1 MIAELGHFAI
11 VLALAVSIAQGTLPL
26 VGAHRGIHSLS
37 AIARPAAIMQFVLLA
52 LAFIALT
59 MAFVGSD
66 FSVLNVWQNSHTD
79 KPLLYKM
86 SGVWGNHEGSLL
98 LWVLILAA
106 FGFGVATLGNNLPPT
121 LRTRVIAIQGLI
133 GVGFLLLLVFLS
145 NPFERVFPVPAQG
158 TGLNPLLQDPGLAFH
173 PPFLYLGYVGFSI
186 AFSFAVAALIE
197 GKVDA
202 AWARWV
208 RPWTLA
214 AWVALTI
221 GIVRGSWWAYYE
233 LGWGGWWFWDP
244 VENASFMPW
253 LLGTALL
260 HSSVVVE
267 KRDTLKS
274 WTVLLAILTF
284 SFSLLGT
291 FIVRSGVLNSVH
303 SFATDPERGVYILV
317 FLVVSIGGSLAL
329 YAWRA
334 PALKAGGVFAPVS
347 REGALVLNNLLLIAA
362 TATVFIGTMY
372 PLFLDAITGEKV
384 TVGPPFFNATFV
396 PLMVPLLA
404 VMAIGPMMPW
414 KRADLAGTLS
424 RMKMAAAVTVVVALS
439 TLYLSGFD
447 PILAVLGMALATWLV
462 VGALVDIG
470 ERTQLFRIPLR
481 DALRRGRN
489 LPRSAWG
496 GAIAHAGM
504 GVAILGM
511 TGTLSWEIEK
521 LQIMRPGERI
531 DIAGYELE
539 FRGVKP
545 VTGPNY
551 EAARGTFHVYL
562 NDELVDIMQPESRRF
577 TDPPMV
583 TTEAAIRPRN
593 FGDLYAV
600 VGDSNGDGGFAT
612 RIYHK
617 PMINWLWIGSLM
629 MAAGGLVSLTDRR
642 LRVGAPRRSAATA
655 KTEHRPQQEAAT

>member
-11 VLALAVSIAQGTLPL
+11 VLALAVSIVQGTLPL
-26 VGAHRGIHSLS
+26 VGAQRGIESLS
-37 AIARPAAIMQFVLLA
+37 AIARPAAIMQFALLA
-52 LAFIALT
+52 LAFVALT
-59 MAFVGSD
+59 MAFTGSD

-79 KPLLYKM
+79 KPLLYKI

-106 FGFGVATLGNNLPPT
+106 FGFGVATLGNNLPPS

-158 TGLNPLLQDPGLAFH
+158 NGLNPLLQDPGLAFH
-173 PPFLYLGYVGFSI
+173 PPFLYVGYVGFSI

-221 GIVRGSWWAYYE
+221 GIAMGSWWAYYE

-260 HSSVVVE
+260 HSAIVVE
-267 KRDTLKS
+267 KRNTLKS

-303 SFATDPERGVYILV
+303 SFATDPERGVYILA
-317 FLVVSIGGSLAL
+317 FLVVSIGGSLGL
-329 YAWRA
+329 YAGRA
-334 PALKAGGVFAPVS
+334 PALKGGGVFAPVS
-347 REGALVLNNLLLIAA
+347 REGSLVLNNLLLIAA

-414 KRADLAGTLS
+414 KRADLAGTLG
-424 RMKMAAAVTVVVALS
+424 RMKMAGAITVIVALV

-447 PILAVLGMALATWLV
+447 PILAVLGMAIGTWLV
-462 VGALVDIG
+462 AGALVDIG
-470 ERTQLFRIPLR
+470 ERTQVFRIPLA
-481 DALRRGRN
+481 DTLRRGRN

-531 DIAGYELE
+531 GIAGYELE
-539 FRGVKP
+539 FTGVKP
-545 VTGPNY
+545 VAGPNY
-551 EAARGTFHVYL
+551 DAARGTFNVYR
-562 NDELVDIMQPESRRF
+562 NDELVEVMQPESRRF
-577 TDPPMV
+577 SDPPMV

-600 VGDSNGDGGFAT
+600 VGESNGDGGFAT

-629 MAAGGLVSLTDRR
+629 MAVGGLVSLTDRR
-642 LRVGAPRRSAATA
+642 LRVGAPRRRATPA
-655 KTEHRPQQEAAT
+655 KTELRPQQQAI